1 MSLRDLPNP
10 TGPLGADEVPPQ
22 GLSLLLAEAERDG
35 HVNGRRIGW
44 LEGLKTGLL
53 FGAAFGAALMLVASC
68 GVSA

>member
-10 TGPLGADEVPPQ
+10 TGPLGADDAPPQ

-53 FGAAFGAALMLVASC
+53 FGVAFGAALMLVASC
-68 GVSA
+68 GAHS